1 MKKINEKIGFYT
13 PPFPRVQTYL
23 DMLDT
28 AQYFG
33 VSAVEPI
40 NFFDFS
46 VPDKELAKRIKEKA
60 DEKNIVIPCFSMYI
74 NLAEGEKEDLL
85 QTLKAYA
92 DVASILKSPFL
103 HHTIVNE
110 HNEPDKVVPYKKELM
125 KRGIELV
132 REIYDYAGELGIKTV
147 YEDQGYIF
155 NGVEN
160 FGEFLST
167 VNRDVGVV
175 ADFGNIHQS
184 KDSIEDFI
192 NAFSDR
198 IVHVHLKDVIMKN
211 DNEDGKGLL
220 SLSGLY
226 MNEVQIGKGSVNFEK
241 CIGILKNIGYDG
253 YYSIECGASSDNSPA
268 VTEMLEY
275 VRNLI

>member
-1 MKKINEKIGFYT
+1 M
-13 PPFPRVQTYL
+13 
-23 DMLDT
+23 
-28 AQYFG
+28 
-33 VSAVEPI
+33 
-40 NFFDFS
+40 
-46 VPDKELAKRIKEKA
+46 
-60 DEKNIVIPCFSMYI
+60 
-74 NLAEGEKEDLL
+74 
-85 QTLKAYA
+85 
-92 DVASILKSPFL
+92 
-103 HHTIVNE
+103 
-110 HNEPDKVVPYKKELM
+110 
-125 KRGIELV
+125 
-132 REIYDYAGELGIKTV
+132 
-147 YEDQGYIF
+147 
-155 NGVEN
+155 
-160 FGEFLST
+160 
-167 VNRDVGVV
+167 

-241 CIGILKNIGYDG
+241 CIGILKTIGYDG